1 MVVAF
6 IFRSLI
12 HFVLTFIWCEVR
24 VQLHSVL
31 CGYQI
36 TTTCFVEE
44 ICLSLNCHQIRS
56 VAQLCPTLCDPMNR
70 STLGLPGHHQL
81 PEFTQTHVHR
91 VSDAIQP
98 SHPLSSPSPAAPN
111 SSQHHSHYILVK
123 NQLTVELC
131 LFLDSHFFSRGYV
144 CLCTSTT
151 LFWLSSF
158 VGSFEIRTCEL
169 SNFVFL
175 FQYWFDCSGPFVIS
189 Y

>member
-1 MVVAF
+1 MYNF
-6 IFRSLI
+6 TQFYLQFS
-12 HFVLTFIWCEVR
+12 
-24 VQLHSVL
+24 HSV
-31 CGYQI
+31 
-36 TTTCFVEE
+36 VSD
-44 ICLSLNCHQIRS
+44 SLRPHESQHARPPWPS
-56 VAQLCPTLCDPMNR
+56 PAPRVHSD
-70 STLGLPGHHQL
+70 S
-81 PEFTQTHVHR
+81 VHR

-98 SHPLSSPSPAAPN
+98 SHPLSSPSPPVPN
-111 SSQHHSHYILVK
+111 SSQHHSHCILVK

-131 LFLDSHFFSRGYV
+131 LFLDSHFFSLGYV